1 VYSLGTFRVTVRD
14 NLLAARLRIN
24 WSMIIKDQLYA
35 DSSGSA
41 EFKIVLEVDSSRLTL
56 GGQFRIICMEKV
68 LYIS

>member
-1 VYSLGTFRVTVRD
+1 
-14 NLLAARLRIN
+14 
-24 WSMIIKDQLYA
+24 MIIKDQLYA

-41 EFKIVLEVDSSRLTL
+41 DGSQFKIVLEVDSSRLTL

>member
-1 VYSLGTFRVTVRD
+1 
-14 NLLAARLRIN
+14 
-24 WSMIIKDQLYA
+24 MIIKDQLYA

-41 EFKIVLEVDSSRLTL
+41 DGSQLKIVLEVDSSKIAI